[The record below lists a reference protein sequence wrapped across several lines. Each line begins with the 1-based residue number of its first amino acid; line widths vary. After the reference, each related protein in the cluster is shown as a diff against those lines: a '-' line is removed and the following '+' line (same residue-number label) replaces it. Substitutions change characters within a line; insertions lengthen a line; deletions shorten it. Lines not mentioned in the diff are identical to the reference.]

1 MNLYEVSLTKLSK
14 QIVVKDGS
22 IQKLLSDLSCTNVET
37 IRRTIFQ
44 VGSCEVAEDQ
54 NFMRISENEI
64 SSARSQSKWRMADGG
79 WRMADGGWE
88 CHLALGELIVALKFS
103 MKKKLNLL
111 NVLFWLIVELV
122 NNGFSFLF
130 SVFFFFA

>member
-64 SSARSQSKWRMADGG
+64 SSARSQFSKQAKQQLSRGK
-79 WRMADGGWE
+79 
-88 CHLALGELIVALKFS
+88 IVYTLKNLEINLS
-103 MKKKLNLL
+103 IKK
-111 NVLFWLIVELV
+111 
-122 NNGFSFLF
+122 
-130 SVFFFFA
+130 